1 MSIWSL
7 VSHFEDRETAPDGAV
22 FKHCEKVGIHM
33 NLHGRKYS
41 KEQINRSG
49 SYLAQKDINLVD
61 EIELDNHWEVF
72 NYWRS
77 LHAYVMNVIYVN
89 LKRRVSKMDI
99 TSVIIAQRLKRAPSI
114 LSKLNRF
121 PKMQLS
127 RMQDI
132 AGVRII
138 VKDIPDIYKVRDNI
152 YKQFPHDIY
161 HEKNYINEP
170 KSDGYRS
177 LHITFKVDNLTK
189 TEFNGLNV
197 ELQIRTKLQHQWAT
211 AVEIIGLYKKE
222 SYKSGLGDDKTRE
235 FLCLCSNLFAI
246 SENTPIDEKYHN
258 KNKNDLCKDL
268 KKLNEE
274 LKVLDYLSGLTV
286 FADKQKQIIK
296 NKKIEFCLILL
307 KLDERRLNVSPFD
320 NIEEAKKSYAILEK
334 EIAKSKKNWD
344 VVLISIDDIKA
355 LKKAYPNYYL
365 DSKEFVQSVAGFI
378 KRVAS

>member
-1 MSIWSL
+1 
-7 VSHFEDRETAPDGAV
+7 
-22 FKHCEKVGIHM
+22 
-33 NLHGRKYS
+33 
-41 KEQINRSG
+41 
-49 SYLAQKDINLVD
+49 
-61 EIELDNHWEVF
+61 
-72 NYWRS
+72 
-77 LHAYVMNVIYVN
+77 
-89 LKRRVSKMDI
+89 
-99 TSVIIAQRLKRAPSI
+99 
-114 LSKLNRF
+114 
-121 PKMQLS
+121 
-127 RMQDI
+127 MQDI

-211 AVEIIGLYKKE
+211 AVEIIVLYKKE

-296 NKKIEFCLILL
+296 NKKIKFCLILL

>member
-1 MSIWSL
+1 M
-7 VSHFEDRETAPDGAV
+7 
-22 FKHCEKVGIHM
+22 
-33 NLHGRKYS
+33 
-41 KEQINRSG
+41 
-49 SYLAQKDINLVD
+49 
-61 EIELDNHWEVF
+61 
-72 NYWRS
+72 
-77 LHAYVMNVIYVN
+77 
-89 LKRRVSKMDI
+89 
-99 TSVIIAQRLKRAPSI
+99 
-114 LSKLNRF
+114 
-121 PKMQLS
+121 
-127 RMQDI
+127 
-132 AGVRII
+132 
-138 VKDIPDIYKVRDNI
+138 
-152 YKQFPHDIY
+152 
-161 HEKNYINEP
+161 
-170 KSDGYRS
+170 
-177 LHITFKVDNLTK
+177 
-189 TEFNGLNV
+189 NV

-222 SYKSGLGDDKTRE
+222 SYKSGLGDNKTRE

-258 KNKNDLCKDL
+258 KNKNDLCKEL

-296 NKKIEFCLILL
+296 NKKIKFCLILL

>member
-1 MSIWSL
+1 
-7 VSHFEDRETAPDGAV
+7 
-22 FKHCEKVGIHM
+22 
-33 NLHGRKYS
+33 
-41 KEQINRSG
+41 
-49 SYLAQKDINLVD
+49 
-61 EIELDNHWEVF
+61 
-72 NYWRS
+72 
-77 LHAYVMNVIYVN
+77 
-89 LKRRVSKMDI
+89 MDI

-296 NKKIEFCLILL
+296 NKKIKFCLILL

>member
-1 MSIWSL
+1 MD
-7 VSHFEDRETAPDGAV
+7 SHR
-22 FKHCEKVGIHM
+22 
-33 NLHGRKYS
+33 RKYS
-41 KEQINRSG
+41 KEQVNRSG
-49 SYLAQKDINLVD
+49 SYLAQKDINLAD
-61 EIELDNHWEVF
+61 EIELDNHLEIF

-77 LHAYVMNVIYVN
+77 LHSYVMKIIYVN
-89 LKRRVSKMDI
+89 LKRRVSKMNI
-99 TSVIIAQRLKRAPSI
+99 TNVIIAQRLKRAPSI

-121 PKMQLS
+121 PKMKLS

-138 VKDIPDIYKVRDNI
+138 VKDIPGIYKIRDNI
-152 YKQFPHDIY
+152 NKQFQHDIC
-161 HEKNYINEP
+161 HEKNYINDP

-246 SENTPIDEKYHN
+246 SENTPIDKKYHN
-258 KNKNDLCKDL
+258 RSKDDLCNEL

-296 NKKIEFCLILL
+296 NRKIRFCLILL
-307 KLDERRLNVSPFD
+307 KLDERRLNVSPFND
-320 NIEEAKKSYAILEK
+320 IKEAERSYAILEK
-334 EIAKSKKNWD
+334 EIAKNKKNWD
-344 VVLISIDDIKA
+344 VVLISIDDINA

-365 DSKEFVQSVAGFI
+365 DSKEFVQSVTGFI
-378 KRVAS
+378 KRAVS